1 MNLSNIFESTDFVHA
16 SGTKEELQVAEFLKA
31 QCEALGVPAR
41 LEAFRV
47 AMGEIESAHL
57 FADGKEITCKAF
69 NCCGSGS
76 VEGELYYMPGTDPVS
91 IAGAKDKIVLMDTQG
106 VGFFVYQDLMKAGAK
121 GIIFQYGNMYYPN
134 TDIDQRDLREAVVG
148 KERKVLC
155 AMIHS
160 SQAVELVKNK
170 VKNIRL
176 EVSQKEYDG
185 ESHNVIA
192 EIPGRRD
199 EFIVL
204 SAHYDSTSLSHGAYD
219 NMSGC
224 AGLLGIMEQ
233 LKGKELNYGL
243 RFVFCGSE
251 ERGLLGSK
259 AYVKEHKE
267 ELDKIVL
274 NINLDMIGTYMGKF
288 ISCVSAEDKLAHY
301 ISYMAAEIGF
311 PIEAKTGVYSSDST
325 PFADSGI
332 PALSFARIASSN
344 VAPIH
349 CRYDVKEVMSMEQL
363 QGDIDFLVKF
373 TERFAN
379 AAVCPVAREIP
390 EKIKKEL
397 DEQNI
402 PYKKDIEVGIM
413 VETAAAS
420 LMADVFA
427 KEAAFFSIGTNDLT
441 QYTMSVDRGNDKVSY
456 LYSTFNPAV
465 LRSIK
470 RVITCGREAGIMVG
484 MCGEAASDPLMIPLL
499 LAFGLNEFSMS
510 ASAILY
516 SRKLITSYSTME
528 LQAVADK
535 AMSFAT
541 AAEVEAYMKEF
552 MAGQA

>member
-106 VGFFVYQDLMKAGAK
+106 VGFFVYQDLIKAGAK

-148 KERKVLC
+148 EERKVLC

-192 EIPGRRD
+192 ELPGRRD

-233 LKGKELNYGL
+233 LKGKELNYSL
-243 RFVFCGSE
+243 RFVFCGSVWLE
-251 ERGLLGSK
+251 QRATCCGL
-259 AYVKEHKE
+259 
-267 ELDKIVL
+267 
-274 NINLDMIGTYMGKF
+274 
-288 ISCVSAEDKLAHY
+288 
-301 ISYMAAEIGF
+301 
-311 PIEAKTGVYSSDST
+311 
-325 PFADSGI
+325 
-332 PALSFARIASSN
+332 PA
-344 VAPIH
+344 
-349 CRYDVKEVMSMEQL
+349 ME
-363 QGDIDFLVKF
+363 
-373 TERFAN
+373 
-379 AAVCPVAREIP
+379 
-390 EKIKKEL
+390 
-397 DEQNI
+397 
-402 PYKKDIEVGIM
+402 
-413 VETAAAS
+413 S
-420 LMADVFA
+420 
-427 KEAAFFSIGTNDLT
+427 
-441 QYTMSVDRGNDKVSY
+441 
-456 LYSTFNPAV
+456 
-465 LRSIK
+465 LRSWRIFQ
-470 RVITCGREAGIMVG
+470 
-484 MCGEAASDPLMIPLL
+484 PIP
-499 LAFGLNEFSMS
+499 FWKESGL
-510 ASAILY
+510 
-516 SRKLITSYSTME
+516 KLQT
-528 LQAVADK
+528 
-535 AMSFAT
+535 
-541 AAEVEAYMKEF
+541 
-552 MAGQA
+552 G

>member
-148 KERKVLC
+148 EERKVLC

-192 EIPGRRD
+192 ELPGRRD

-233 LKGKELNYGL
+233 LKGKELNYSL

-251 ERGLLGSK
+251 ERGILGSK
-259 AYVKEHKE
+259 AYV
-267 ELDKIVL
+267 
-274 NINLDMIGTYMGKF
+274 
-288 ISCVSAEDKLAHY
+288 
-301 ISYMAAEIGF
+301 
-311 PIEAKTGVYSSDST
+311 
-325 PFADSGI
+325 
-332 PALSFARIASSN
+332 
-344 VAPIH
+344 
-349 CRYDVKEVMSMEQL
+349 
-363 QGDIDFLVKF
+363 
-373 TERFAN
+373 
-379 AAVCPVAREIP
+379 
-390 EKIKKEL
+390 
-397 DEQNI
+397 
-402 PYKKDIEVGIM
+402 
-413 VETAAAS
+413 
-420 LMADVFA
+420 
-427 KEAAFFSIGTNDLT
+427 
-441 QYTMSVDRGNDKVSY
+441 
-456 LYSTFNPAV
+456 
-465 LRSIK
+465 
-470 RVITCGREAGIMVG
+470 
-484 MCGEAASDPLMIPLL
+484 
-499 LAFGLNEFSMS
+499 
-510 ASAILY
+510 
-516 SRKLITSYSTME
+516 
-528 LQAVADK
+528 
-535 AMSFAT
+535 
-541 AAEVEAYMKEF
+541 
-552 MAGQA
+552 